1 VPKVTDEYRI
11 AKREEIADA
20 ALRAFR
26 RKGFQGASMADIIA
40 ESGLSAG
47 AIYGHFASKGDI
59 ILDVATRVVGA
70 RVGDVQQ
77 LMASDPLP
85 PPSHL
90 LRVLMGGMLEDLG
103 DPTILVQLW
112 GEAAT
117 DPALRDLAQGVFAQL
132 QGAYRRYISLWHQR
146 EHGVSEEEGDAI
158 GAEQVSLF
166 VSGAQGFIVQAALM
180 PDFDRER
187 YLTTLDKYL
196 PR

>member
-70 RVGDVQQ
+70 RVDDVQQ

-117 DPALRDLAQGVFAQL
+117 DPAVRQLAQGVFARL
-132 QGAYRRYISLWHQR
+132 QDVYVRYISLWHQR
-146 EHGVSEEEGDAI
+146 EHGASPSEGDAI
-158 GAEQVSLF
+158 GREQVSLF
-166 VSGAQGFIVQAALM
+166 VGAAQGFIVQSALL
-180 PDFDRER
+180 PGFDQQR
-187 YLTTLDKYL
+187 YLTSLDTYL

>member
-1 VPKVTDEYRI
+1 MPRVSDDYRI

-47 AIYGHFASKGDI
+47 AIYGHFASKSDI
-59 ILDVATRVVGA
+59 VLDVATRVVGA
-70 RVGDVQQ
+70 RVDDLQRI
-77 LMASDPLP
+77 MSADPLP

-90 LRVLMGGMLEDLG
+90 LRVLMSGMLDDLG

-117 DPALRDLAQGVFAQL
+117 DPALRDLAQGVFARL
-132 QGAYRRYISLWHQR
+132 QSAYRRDISLWHQR
-146 EHGVSEEEGDAI
+146 EHGVSPEEGDAI
-158 GAEQVSLF
+158 GTEQVALF
-166 VSGAQGFIVQAALM
+166 LSGAQGFIVQAALM
-180 PDFDRER
+180 PDFDRDR